1 MDGNTLVIRRNG
13 KDIRLCSSD
22 NLKLKGAQNMEDCL
36 AAAFFANEGGVSP
49 EVIISSL
56 KSFEPLPNTD
66 AAIKGMEAFSKPVI
80 LIAGGY
86 DKGTDLTEF
95 MDVVKTHVKELILLG
110 AAADRFEKA
119 AAEAGVSKASIHR
132 ADSMADAVKQGQKF
146 AKPGD
151 IVILSPACSS
161 FDMYHN
167 MEERGMD
174 FKRIV
179 NSLA

>member
-1 MDGNTLVIRRNG
+1 
-13 KDIRLCSSD
+13 
-22 NLKLKGAQNMEDCL
+22 
-36 AAAFFANEGGVSP
+36 
-49 EVIISSL
+49 
-56 KSFEPLPNTD
+56 
-66 AAIKGMEAFSKPVI
+66 
-80 LIAGGY
+80 
-86 DKGTDLTEF
+86 
-95 MDVVKTHVKELILLG
+95 
-110 AAADRFEKA
+110 
-119 AAEAGVSKASIHR
+119 
-132 ADSMADAVKQGQKF
+132 MADAVKQGQKF

>member
-1 MDGNTLVIRRNG
+1 LPNRIEFVRTI
-13 KDIRLCSSD
+13 
-22 NLKLKGAQNMEDCL
+22 
-36 AAAFFANEGGVSP
+36 NEVSYYND
-49 EVIISSL
+49 S
-56 KSFEPLPNTD
+56 KATNTD

>member
-1 MDGNTLVIRRNG
+1 MGAVMKRVILSGGGTGGHIYPAITIARE
-13 KDIRLCSSD
+13 LS
-22 NLKLKGAQNMEDCL
+22 KLDDVEYYNDSKAT
-36 AAAFFANEGGVSP
+36 
-49 EVIISSL
+49 
-56 KSFEPLPNTD
+56 NTD
-66 AAIKGMEAFSKPVI
+66 AAIKGMSAFNKPVI

-86 DKGTDLTEF
+86 DKGTPLEDF
-95 MDVVKTHVKELILLG
+95 MKDVKKHTKHLILLG

-119 AAEAGVSKASIHR
+119 ARAAGVSSIYR
-132 ADSMADAVKQGQKF
+132 VSSMKEAVLKGQQL
-146 AKPGD
+146 AEAGD

-179 NSLA
+179 IF